1 MEITKLDKQLFKNIG
16 SDNANPKNNLRRAV
30 NSITTDSMPQSDS
43 IRFTPH
49 LKDCLKEVDKAVT
62 AHCDTGAKKNRH
74 WAFPIAPSG
83 QHFQAQKGL
92 RCRPGIQGR
101 ELLL

>member
-62 AHCDTGAKKNRH
+62 AHCDTGAKKKPTLGFSHRPF
-74 WAFPIAPSG
+74 WTTFSSSKRASVPSRNTG
-83 QHFQAQKGL
+83 S
-92 RCRPGIQGR
+92 
-101 ELLL
+101 